1 MENWLFI
8 FPAFLL
14 FGTVIF
20 LLFQGG
26 KPLQRVRGVDGA
38 YLYLKGKSDPFGD
51 LTDAIVAIDSV
62 DQRILFVDE
71 RAARLYGVEEDGK
84 GKYEALT
91 LHGKSEEKLYPG
103 NNWEEEHRFADGSS
117 SWMKVATATGWFR
130 GKEVLILALKKLDEH
145 QEKEREAALR
155 KRVIDSTYNGIGVV
169 QKVGERLSL
178 IDANPA
184 LIEILELPSEKVI
197 GGSFSKLLEEISEG
211 PSIRDRMMKGEAWS
225 GEFNVD
231 NMLGERSYQ
240 MNIDPIKEEMGKVEF
255 FALICQDITERKASE
270 ERLLDAVIQTQ
281 KKERKR
287 MANDLHDG
295 VGQKLTAANV
305 YLKAMEKKWKKGDPD
320 MSVQHLPTVS
330 DLVIK
335 SLEEIRGISRDLMP
349 NPLRELGLER
359 AIQQMIKDFDEEEM
373 GPRLSFSSEM
383 QEGHERSEAIDKAL
397 YRASQ
402 EMLNNALRHAQAE
415 QIELALIEEKHDIL
429 LEVRDDG
436 KGFYQENGRPSRG
449 SGVQSLKERM
459 EALGGSCEVRS
470 EPGKGTW
477 IRVRVPHEA
486 SREPHGRLSRV

>member
-8 FPAFLL
+8 FPVILLVGTVLFLL
-14 FGTVIF
+14 VKS
-20 LLFQGG
+20 G
-26 KPLQRVRGVDGA
+26 KTFQRVQSGDGA
-38 YLYLKGKSDPFGD
+38 VLYLKGQADPFGD
-51 LTDAIVAIDSV
+51 LADAILAIDPM

-71 RAARLYGVEEDGK
+71 RAARIYGIEADGR

-91 LHGKSEEKLYPG
+91 VHGKSEEKLYPG

-117 SWMKVATATGWFR
+117 SWMKVATATGRYR
-130 GKEVLILALKKLDEH
+130 GKEVLILALKKLDER

-169 QKVGERLSL
+169 QKDGQRLSL

-197 GGSFSKLLEEISEG
+197 GGSFSKLLEEIPEG
-211 PSIRDRMMKGEAWS
+211 PNIRDRMMEGEAWS

-231 NMLGERSYQ
+231 NMLGEKSYQ
-240 MNIDPIKEEMGKVEF
+240 MNIDPIKEEKGGVEF

-305 YLKAMEKKWKKGDPD
+305 YLKAMEKKWRKGDPE

-335 SLEEIRGISRDLMP
+335 ALEEIRGISRDLMP

-359 AIQQMIKDFDEEEM
+359 AIQQMVKDLDEEDM
-373 GPRLSFSSEM
+373 GPELSFSSQM
-383 QEGHERSEAIDKAL
+383 KAGYERSEAIDKAL

-402 EMLNNALRHAQAE
+402 EMLNNALRHARAE
-415 QIELALIEEKHDIL
+415 HVELLLIEEKDDIY

-436 KGFYQENGRPSRG
+436 KGFYQETGHPSRG
-449 SGVQSLKERM
+449 SGVRSLKERM
-459 EALGGSCEVRS
+459 EALGGSCEISS
-470 EPGKGTW
+470 EPGKGTR
-477 IRVRVPHEA
+477 ICVRVPHEA
-486 SREPHGRLSRV
+486 SNRQLESLSTV